1 MRPTVSARNL
11 VKLHSLLLIHRCRR
25 LNFLFFFSQLPLCDV
40 SVGPDNCKCE
50 PGYGG
55 PTCAIGMQTLHTTF
69 PLFSDPIQFPNRTG
83 FLHQLPLIHFSL
95 PGEQVGTQ
103 LQQRLSVPQWSEM
116 RSIKWKL
123 HLHGRLEGTE
133 MRLSLPQKLLRTILF
148 AQVPGT

>member
-1 MRPTVSARNL
+1 MRAGIWRTYVRDWYANTPHHFS
-11 VKLHSLLLIHRCRR
+11 SL
-25 LNFLFFFSQLPLCDV
+25 
-40 SVGPDNCKCE
+40 
-50 PGYGG
+50 
-55 PTCAIGMQTLHTTF
+55 
-69 PLFSDPIQFPNRTG
+69 SDPIQFPNRTG
-83 FLHQLPLIHFSL
+83 FFLHQLPLIHFSL